1 MPRRRHDSEIHLWGL
16 RDSHL
21 VQYSSIDFILP
32 LHFFFQ
38 KYKNF
43 EKTSIS
49 LGLILK
55 IAKYCWTH
63 QYQLMNRNESLP
75 FFDHVSYKVHSI
87 VQTQQLKKIQQTE
100 TWRKIKWWIVFLM
113 EGLYKPQ
120 HRAVA
125 KHTTKKW
132 KNSGLESLNWFADRW
147 AFLSLL
153 YLVCYWKN

>member
-1 MPRRRHDSEIHLWGL
+1 M
-16 RDSHL
+16 
-21 VQYSSIDFILP
+21 
-32 LHFFFQ
+32 
-38 KYKNF
+38 
-43 EKTSIS
+43 
-49 LGLILK
+49 
-55 IAKYCWTH
+55 
-63 QYQLMNRNESLP
+63 
-75 FFDHVSYKVHSI
+75 HSI

-153 YLVCYWKN
+153 YVCYWKKTSIVVLLALLLCNLLMLAKIVQLFDGRKISFWNTIRALKFMESWIDVKYVWGKICHIFHYKNI

>member
-1 MPRRRHDSEIHLWGL
+1 MQSIVALSIISWPKIFRIFTFLW
-16 RDSHL
+16 S
-21 VQYSSIDFILP
+21 
-32 LHFFFQ
+32 
-38 KYKNF
+38 
-43 EKTSIS
+43 
-49 LGLILK
+49 
-55 IAKYCWTH
+55 C
-63 QYQLMNRNESLP
+63 
-75 FFDHVSYKVHSI
+75 VSKVHSI

-153 YLVCYWKN
+153 YVCYWKKLALLCCLLGCFVIYWCWQKLSNCSTAEKSHSGTPSGP